1 MMRKVKAVYDHGVL
15 KLLERVDLPEH
26 KKVTVVIVEDD
37 VPTEELQE
45 LAVASGAFDFLSDSA
60 EDIYTREDGDPV

>member
-1 MMRKVKAVYDHGVL
+1 MIRKVKAIYEHGVL

-37 VPTEELQE
+37 VPTEGTRE
-45 LAVASGAFDFLSDSA
+45 LAVAGGAFDFLSSSG
-60 EDIYTREDGDPV
+60 EDVYTLEDGDPV

>member
-1 MMRKVKAVYDHGVL
+1 MRKVKAVYDRGVL

-45 LAVASGAFDFLSDSA
+45 LAVAGGAFDFLSKPE